1 MLNGTAMNMASR
13 SKDLIGK
20 KIKKNNKKKNVQ
32 HTLFPN

>member
-20 KIKKNNKKKNVQ
+20 KIKKTIKKKRAA
-32 HTLFPN
+32 HSFS